1 METGRQGRQL
11 GLEGLSL
18 SNRWTL
24 SHPHCHKPTHS
35 LKMGNVVAALV
46 ELEEASKILPENP
59 KLKLDADNL
68 REAINN
74 GGADVLEE

>member
-1 METGRQGRQL
+1 
-11 GLEGLSL
+11 
-18 SNRWTL
+18 
-24 SHPHCHKPTHS
+24 
-35 LKMGNVVAALV
+35 MGNMVAALM

-59 KLKLDADNL
+59 KLKSDADNL

>member
-1 METGRQGRQL
+1 M
-11 GLEGLSL
+11 
-18 SNRWTL
+18 
-24 SHPHCHKPTHS
+24 
-35 LKMGNVVAALV
+35 AALA

-74 GGADVLEE
+74 GGADVFEE